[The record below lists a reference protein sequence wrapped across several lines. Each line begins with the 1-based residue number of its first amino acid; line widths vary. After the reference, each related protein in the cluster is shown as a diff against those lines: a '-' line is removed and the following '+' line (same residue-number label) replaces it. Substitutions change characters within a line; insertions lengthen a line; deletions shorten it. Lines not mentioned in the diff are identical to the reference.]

1 MDDSASGLTGD
12 ILNGKTNTSE
22 KTHVKKLYPEER
34 LARIMEIINEKKKVE
49 VEELVDTFSVT
60 GATIRADL
68 RELQRR
74 NLVTRT
80 HGGALLMDE
89 SIDRIHTKED
99 PIYRERIQDNLDDKA
114 AIGMLAAGLINDD
127 DSIIVD
133 DGSTTLQVIKSL
145 DPDMRVTVLTNGLD
159 ICYELLRHP
168 KAIIYS
174 TGGKVNKEDFSYYG
188 NVALEVTSRFNAS
201 KAILGTSGISVER
214 GVATPSEEK
223 SALKRAMIRNSDQVI
238 IVADHTKINRTSF
251 IDVCPIEEIDVLVTD
266 NRAPA
271 DFVET
276 LRSMGIR
283 VLQAALD
290 ETRMGTR

>member
-1 MDDSASGLTGD
+1 MS
-12 ILNGKTNTSE
+12 SE
-22 KTHVKKLYPEER
+22 RTKMKKLYPEER

-49 VEELVDTFSVT
+49 VEELVDTFNVT
-60 GATIRADL
+60 GATIRGDL

-80 HGGALLMDE
+80 HGGALLTDE
-89 SIDRIHTKED
+89 SIDRINVKDD
-99 PIYRERIQDNLDDKA
+99 PIYRERIQNNLDYKSAIGRKA
-114 AIGMLAAGLINDD
+114 AELVNDD

-145 DPDMRVTVLTNGLD
+145 DPEKRVTVLTNGLD

-201 KAILGTSGISVER
+201 KAILGTSGISVAR

-223 SALKRAMIRNSDQVI
+223 SALKRAMISNSDEVI

-266 NRAPA
+266 DRAPA
-271 DFVET
+271 DFVAE
-276 LRSMGIR
+276 LQALGIR
-283 VLQAALD
+283 VIQATRD
-290 ETRMGTR
+290 EARMGSR

>member
-1 MDDSASGLTGD
+1 M
-12 ILNGKTNTSE
+12 
-22 KTHVKKLYPEER
+22 KKLYPEER

-49 VEELVDTFSVT
+49 VEELVDTFNVT
-60 GATIRADL
+60 GATIRGDL

-80 HGGALLMDE
+80 HGGALLTDE
-89 SIDRIHTKED
+89 SIDRINVKDD
-99 PIYRERIQDNLDDKA
+99 PIYRERIQNNLDYKSAIGRKA
-114 AIGMLAAGLINDD
+114 AELVNDD

-145 DPDMRVTVLTNGLD
+145 DPEKRVTVLTNGLD

-201 KAILGTSGISVER
+201 KAILGTSGISVAR

-223 SALKRAMIRNSDQVI
+223 SALKRAMISNSDEVI

-266 NRAPA
+266 DRAPA
-271 DFVET
+271 DFVAE
-276 LRSMGIR
+276 LQALGIR
-283 VLQAALD
+283 VIQATRD
-290 ETRMGTR
+290 EARMGSR